1 MSQTT
6 NLVVAN
12 NVGCRMSEG
21 RCLPCSG
28 VSGRTAAVYTCSS
41 LSHCR
46 IHSHVKI
53 RGLKCV
59 SVGASFVCKARWNP
73 DFSRQHKHGSSSN
86 RNRHNEGRDSF
97 ENFED
102 DMLSLKNGP
111 LVSLSASGKS
121 QATAVPGPREKEI
134 VELFKKVQAKLRE
147 RAATKEQK
155 KVEASPGRGK
165 ENGTVDSLL
174 KLLKKHS
181 NEQQKKSSGGG
192 RGKDSSLDGSQ
203 ESSQYN
209 GRRSTKFSD
218 LDNAP
223 KESSGG
229 GRGKDSS
236 LDGSQEYSHYNG
248 RRSTKFSDLDNAP
261 KESSGG
267 VRGKDSSLDGS
278 QESSQYNGRRS
289 TKFSDFNN
297 APKES
302 SGGGRGKGS
311 SLDWSQ
317 ESSQFSDLDNAPKD
331 ESQESNISTVTRPR
345 SSFQRRSPVPRVKLQ
360 PVSYDEEDTN
370 AVPPSSEVR
379 VDDHDQGDW
388 KLDHKEGSGSES
400 DIDHDL
406 EPDSQPDLDH
416 ESDHDSEPV
425 LLPKD
430 DLFFPDREID
440 DLSDDDSE
448 HTDNEEHSVE
458 EELVVQ
464 HEDLSALKLPELRS
478 LAKSRGLKGFSKLKK
493 DNLVQLLTGSS

>member
-12 NVGCRMSEG
+12 NIGCGMSEG

-59 SVGASFVCKARWNP
+59 SVGASFVCKARRNP
-73 DFSRQHKHGSSSN
+73 DFSRQHKHGSSRN
-86 RNRHNEGRDSF
+86 TNRHNEGRDSF

-134 VELFKKVQAKLRE
+134 VELFRKVQAKLRE

-155 KVEASPGRGK
+155 KVEASPGKGK
-165 ENGTVDSLL
+165 ESGTVDSLL

-209 GRRSTKFSD
+209 GRRITQFSD

-236 LDGSQEYSHYNG
+236 LDGSQESSQYNG

-261 KESSGG
+261 KG
-267 VRGKDSSLDGS
+267 
-278 QESSQYNGRRS
+278 
-289 TKFSDFNN
+289 
-297 APKES
+297 
-302 SGGGRGKGS
+302 
-311 SLDWSQ
+311 
-317 ESSQFSDLDNAPKD
+317 
-331 ESQESNISTVTRPR
+331 ESQESNISSVTRPR

-360 PVSYDEEDTN
+360 PVSYDDEN
-370 AVPPSSEVR
+370 RNVVPPSSEVR
-379 VDDHDQGDW
+379 GNDHDQRDL
-388 KLDHKEGSGSES
+388 KLNHKEGPGSEP

-406 EPDSQPDLDH
+406 EPDSLPDLDQ

-448 HTDNEEHSVE
+448 HIDNEEHAVE

-478 LAKSRGLKGFSKLKK
+478 LAKSRGLKGFSKMKK
-493 DNLVQLLTGSS
+493 DNLVELLTRS

>member
-6 NLVVAN
+6 NLIVAN
-12 NVGCRMSEG
+12 NVGCGMSEG
-21 RCLPCSG
+21 RCIPCSG
-28 VSGRTAAVYTCSS
+28 VSGRTAALYTCSS

-59 SVGASFVCKARWNP
+59 SVGASFVCEARRNP
-73 DFSRQHKHGSSSN
+73 DFSRQNKHGSSRN

-134 VELFKKVQAKLRE
+134 VELFRKVQAKLRE

-192 RGKDSSLDGSQ
+192 RGKDSSLDRSQ

-229 GRGKDSS
+229 GG
-236 LDGSQEYSHYNG
+236 
-248 RRSTKFSDLDNAP
+248 
-261 KESSGG
+261 
-267 VRGKDSSLDGS
+267 RGKDSSLDGS
-278 QESSQYNGRRS
+278 QESSHYNGRRS
-289 TKFSDFNN
+289 AK
-297 APKES
+297 
-302 SGGGRGKGS
+302 
-311 SLDWSQ
+311 
-317 ESSQFSDLDNAPKD
+317 FSDLDNAPKD
-331 ESQESNISTVTRPR
+331 ESQESNISSVTRPR
-345 SSFQRRSPVPRVKLQ
+345 SSFQRRSPVPRVKVQ
-360 PVSYDEEDTN
+360 PVSYDEEYTN
-370 AVPPSSEVR
+370 VALPSSEVR
-379 VDDHDQGDW
+379 VNDHDQRDL
-388 KLDHKEGSGSES
+388 KLNHKEGSGFEL

-416 ESDHDSEPV
+416 ESDHGSESV
-425 LLPKD
+425 LVPKD

-448 HTDNEEHSVE
+448 HIDNEEHAVE
-458 EELVVQ
+458 ERLVVQ
-464 HEDLSALKLPELRS
+464 HEDLSALKLSELRL
-478 LAKSRGLKGFSKLKK
+478 LAKSRGLKGFSKMKK
-493 DNLVQLLTGSS
+493 DNLVKLLTGS

>member
-12 NVGCRMSEG
+12 NIGCGMSEG

-59 SVGASFVCKARWNP
+59 SVGASFVCKARRNP
-73 DFSRQHKHGSSSN
+73 DFSRQHKHGSSRN
-86 RNRHNEGRDSF
+86 TNRHNEGRDSF

-134 VELFKKVQAKLRE
+134 VELFRKVQAKLRE

-155 KVEASPGRGK
+155 KVEASPGKGK
-165 ENGTVDSLL
+165 ESGTVDSLL

-223 KESSGG
+223 KG
-229 GRGKDSS
+229 
-236 LDGSQEYSHYNG
+236 
-248 RRSTKFSDLDNAP
+248 
-261 KESSGG
+261 
-267 VRGKDSSLDGS
+267 
-278 QESSQYNGRRS
+278 
-289 TKFSDFNN
+289 
-297 APKES
+297 
-302 SGGGRGKGS
+302 
-311 SLDWSQ
+311 
-317 ESSQFSDLDNAPKD
+317 
-331 ESQESNISTVTRPR
+331 ESQESNISSVTRPR

-360 PVSYDEEDTN
+360 PVSYDDEN
-370 AVPPSSEVR
+370 RNVVPPSSEVR
-379 VDDHDQGDW
+379 GNDHDQRDL
-388 KLDHKEGSGSES
+388 KLNHKEGPGSEP

-406 EPDSQPDLDH
+406 EPDSLPDLDQ

-448 HTDNEEHSVE
+448 HIDNEEHAVE

-478 LAKSRGLKGFSKLKK
+478 LAKSRGLKGFSKMKK
-493 DNLVQLLTGSS
+493 DNLVELLTRS

>member
-1 MSQTT
+1 
-6 NLVVAN
+6 
-12 NVGCRMSEG
+12 MSEG

-59 SVGASFVCKARWNP
+59 SVGASFVCKARRNP
-73 DFSRQHKHGSSSN
+73 DFSRQHKHGSSRN
-86 RNRHNEGRDSF
+86 TNRHNEGRDSF

-134 VELFKKVQAKLRE
+134 VELFRKVQAKLRE

-155 KVEASPGRGK
+155 KVEASPGKGK
-165 ENGTVDSLL
+165 ESGTVDSLL

-181 NEQQKKSSGGG
+181 NEQQKKSSGGGRGKDSSFDGSQESIQYNGRRSTKFSDLDNAPKESREKDSSLDGSQESSQYNGRRITQFSDLDNAPKESSGGG

-223 KESSGG
+223 KG
-229 GRGKDSS
+229 
-236 LDGSQEYSHYNG
+236 
-248 RRSTKFSDLDNAP
+248 
-261 KESSGG
+261 
-267 VRGKDSSLDGS
+267 
-278 QESSQYNGRRS
+278 
-289 TKFSDFNN
+289 
-297 APKES
+297 
-302 SGGGRGKGS
+302 
-311 SLDWSQ
+311 
-317 ESSQFSDLDNAPKD
+317 
-331 ESQESNISTVTRPR
+331 ESQESNISSVTRPR

-360 PVSYDEEDTN
+360 PVSYDDEN
-370 AVPPSSEVR
+370 RNVVPPSSEVR
-379 VDDHDQGDW
+379 GNDHDQRDL
-388 KLDHKEGSGSES
+388 KLNHKEGPGSEP

-406 EPDSQPDLDH
+406 EPDSLPDLDQ

-448 HTDNEEHSVE
+448 HIDNEEHAVE

-478 LAKSRGLKGFSKLKK
+478 LAKSRGLKGFSKMKK
-493 DNLVQLLTGSS
+493 DNLVELLTRS

>member
-12 NVGCRMSEG
+12 NIGCGMSEG

-59 SVGASFVCKARWNP
+59 SVGASFVCKARRNP
-73 DFSRQHKHGSSSN
+73 DFSRQHKHGSSRN
-86 RNRHNEGRDSF
+86 TNRHNEGRDSF

-134 VELFKKVQAKLRE
+134 VELFRKVQAKLRE

-155 KVEASPGRGK
+155 KVEASPGKGK
-165 ENGTVDSLL
+165 ESGTVDSLL

-181 NEQQKKSSGGG
+181 NEQQKKSSGGGRGKDSSFDGSQESIQYNGRRSTKFSDLDNAPKESSGGG

-223 KESSGG
+223 KG
-229 GRGKDSS
+229 
-236 LDGSQEYSHYNG
+236 
-248 RRSTKFSDLDNAP
+248 
-261 KESSGG
+261 
-267 VRGKDSSLDGS
+267 
-278 QESSQYNGRRS
+278 
-289 TKFSDFNN
+289 
-297 APKES
+297 
-302 SGGGRGKGS
+302 
-311 SLDWSQ
+311 
-317 ESSQFSDLDNAPKD
+317 
-331 ESQESNISTVTRPR
+331 ESQESNISSVTRPR

-360 PVSYDEEDTN
+360 PVSYDDEN
-370 AVPPSSEVR
+370 RNVVPPSSEVR
-379 VDDHDQGDW
+379 GNDHDQRDL
-388 KLDHKEGSGSES
+388 KLNHKEGPGSEP

-406 EPDSQPDLDH
+406 EPDSLPDLDQ

-448 HTDNEEHSVE
+448 HIDNEEHAVE

-478 LAKSRGLKGFSKLKK
+478 LAKSRGLKGFSKMKK
-493 DNLVQLLTGSS
+493 DNLVELLTRS

>member
-6 NLVVAN
+6 NLIVAN
-12 NVGCRMSEG
+12 NVGCGMSEG
-21 RCLPCSG
+21 RCIPCSG
-28 VSGRTAAVYTCSS
+28 VSGRTAALYTCSS

-59 SVGASFVCKARWNP
+59 SVGASFVCEARRNP
-73 DFSRQHKHGSSSN
+73 DFSRQNKHGSSRN

-134 VELFKKVQAKLRE
+134 VELFRKVQAKLRE

-192 RGKDSSLDGSQ
+192 RGKDSSLDRSQESSQYNGRRSTKFSDLDNAPKESSGGGRGKDSSVNGSQ

-236 LDGSQEYSHYNG
+236 LDGSQESSHYNG
-248 RRSTKFSDLDNAP
+248 RRSAK
-261 KESSGG
+261 
-267 VRGKDSSLDGS
+267 
-278 QESSQYNGRRS
+278 
-289 TKFSDFNN
+289 
-297 APKES
+297 
-302 SGGGRGKGS
+302 
-311 SLDWSQ
+311 
-317 ESSQFSDLDNAPKD
+317 FSDLDNAPKD
-331 ESQESNISTVTRPR
+331 ESQESNISSVTRPR
-345 SSFQRRSPVPRVKLQ
+345 SSFQRRSPVPRVKVQ
-360 PVSYDEEDTN
+360 PVSYDEEYTN
-370 AVPPSSEVR
+370 VALPSSEVR
-379 VDDHDQGDW
+379 VNDHDQRDL
-388 KLDHKEGSGSES
+388 KLNHKEGSGFEL

-416 ESDHDSEPV
+416 ESDHGSESV
-425 LLPKD
+425 LVPKD

-448 HTDNEEHSVE
+448 HIDNEEHAVE
-458 EELVVQ
+458 ERLVVQ
-464 HEDLSALKLPELRS
+464 HEDLSALKLSELRL
-478 LAKSRGLKGFSKLKK
+478 LAKSRGLKGFSKMKK
-493 DNLVQLLTGSS
+493 DNLVKLLTGS